1 MVIGRLIIMV
11 VMIEAVVTTTRKTPM
26 SNKVPALE

>member
-1 MVIGRLIIMV
+1 MV